1 MGADPEEE
9 EEEEAVATSEEEQ
22 EEDVS
27 EDDEGEDEE
36 AGPSGR
42 DSDAPD
48 ALPSDVDET
57 ENEEDEEYQEDET
70 DEEMFDETHTV
81 DDVLRSV
88 NDERADGPAPYEI
101 LAQRKREANEKN
113 EAAFRAE
120 LRSLGVNEREVE
132 GLEGFGGKD
141 KGKGGKGGAR
151 GGGGGKNAGKG
162 RNRYRAS
169 ELLERHNIDKEEVI
183 KKNPA
188 FAAFLGAA
196 KQAGAVGNLARGD
209 GPGRGRP
216 KNPRRT
222 RRRVVLDEAAQKLG
236 EANSLYARGPEE
248 WPRAMELLLEVIRL
262 APNDPDPYHTMAM
275 IHDETAEGH
284 REKARELVDSAR
296 VPPGGIE
303 PEHERGEQEEEAE
316 DVLRASLDAAEE
328 EAALQLS
335 LAARYEKK
343 ALDYSMIG
351 ATLRPRDVDTWYK
364 LAQKSRAN
372 KNPRAALFCYG
383 EALKNDPRP
392 YARVDGRGLSNHW
405 AQAEIF
411 LEIREPRRAL
421 DHLVDV
427 RDREPGNPRVA
438 TLLAQVYAEL
448 GDFETAEKTL
458 DDFVAKTPGEVDLTL
473 VNVHAESKMH
483 AHAFAEAVALIDATR
498 DAVVKSERERAKRER
513 VNRAEE
519 ARLDARERA
528 LEAGEPPERAERLG
542 HDAAAASVQASLDA
556 QRRDPPFPPD
566 LVAKAAMCALYLNEL
581 KDAREKLAELQ
592 SADPAT
598 YHDLWY
604 ECGVVCQDVREF
616 EQAELL
622 FTRLIH
628 EVPDAYD
635 ASEVWERVGECVKA
649 RVRGSSRD
657 AAYAAAASETAAL
670 EFWRSVARRHPHD
683 VDATLPLAEAL
694 LKKGAQGREILDA
707 LPDEKTLLR
716 AMTAAKTAT
725 SSSLPDDRDAT
736 VVGGTPL
743 LKKTM
748 KNAQVS
754 DLERVRFRAARA
766 LALRRR
772 VGGDDAFLREAV
784 ALIDSMRARG
794 VADAVAAR
802 KRKRAAREAALA
814 KRSKSARHD
823 SAAVPKSDGVFVG
836 YQKRD
841 RSKPKPARDADR
853 GSEDGE
859 DGLSSD
865 AEETATTR
873 APITL
878 AVPFELTLS
887 AAHALFLR
895 GDKTGASR
903 LLDEILQH
911 SARESGLEKNQQA
924 SFLYLKAHVASAG
937 GDFRAAAEAAKLLC
951 ERVPKSMEAWSLHLA
966 AAERAEGR
974 TASTVFLRAC
984 VRSDREERAREARE
998 TAEDEETEKTEKE
1011 TDSRRM
1017 PTSPT
1022 LTNDV
1027 SATKSDL
1034 RGGSKARAPALL
1046 ASGLAHCARGAW
1058 GRAANAFARCFLIAP
1073 DEPIVCLCAAVAA
1086 AHLATESDEL
1096 DDETENETERCA
1108 AAVKAAAFF
1117 QRARHL
1123 RALCSPTSAGEQ
1135 EGDYNLARGLHQMG
1149 LPHLAVP
1156 LYEKVLDRQKHA
1168 DVPVSASLAFEAAH
1182 NLALIYKNAGAAA
1195 LARDVLRTHATV

>member
-1 MGADPEEE
+1 MSRRRGAAALGADPEEE

-151 GGGGGKNAGKG
+151 VGGGGKNAGKG
-162 RNRYRAS
+162 RNRYSSNS
-169 ELLERHNIDKEEVI
+169 ELLERHNIDKEEMI

-284 REKARELVDSAR
+284 REKARELVDSHSR
-296 VPPGGIE
+296 IPEGIE
-303 PEHERGEQEEEAE
+303 VGDERTGEQEEEAG

-649 RVRGSSRD
+649 RVRLSSRD

-694 LKKGAQGREILDA
+694 LKKGVQGREILDA

-725 SSSLPDDRDAT
+725 SSSLPDDREAS

-743 LKKTM
+743 FKKTM

-754 DLERVRFRAARA
+754 DLERVRF
-766 LALRRR
+766 
-772 VGGDDAFLREAV
+772 
-784 ALIDSMRARG
+784 
-794 VADAVAAR
+794 
-802 KRKRAAREAALA
+802 
-814 KRSKSARHD
+814 
-823 SAAVPKSDGVFVG
+823 
-836 YQKRD
+836 
-841 RSKPKPARDADR
+841 
-853 GSEDGE
+853 
-859 DGLSSD
+859 
-865 AEETATTR
+865 
-873 APITL
+873 
-878 AVPFELTLS
+878 
-887 AAHALFLR
+887 
-895 GDKTGASR
+895 
-903 LLDEILQH
+903 
-911 SARESGLEKNQQA
+911 
-924 SFLYLKAHVASAG
+924 
-937 GDFRAAAEAAKLLC
+937 
-951 ERVPKSMEAWSLHLA
+951 
-966 AAERAEGR
+966 
-974 TASTVFLRAC
+974 
-984 VRSDREERAREARE
+984 
-998 TAEDEETEKTEKE
+998 
-1011 TDSRRM
+1011 
-1017 PTSPT
+1017 
-1022 LTNDV
+1022 
-1027 SATKSDL
+1027 
-1034 RGGSKARAPALL
+1034 
-1046 ASGLAHCARGAW
+1046 
-1058 GRAANAFARCFLIAP
+1058 
-1073 DEPIVCLCAAVAA
+1073 
-1086 AHLATESDEL
+1086 
-1096 DDETENETERCA
+1096 
-1108 AAVKAAAFF
+1108 
-1117 QRARHL
+1117 
-1123 RALCSPTSAGEQ
+1123 
-1135 EGDYNLARGLHQMG
+1135 
-1149 LPHLAVP
+1149 
-1156 LYEKVLDRQKHA
+1156 
-1168 DVPVSASLAFEAAH
+1168 
-1182 NLALIYKNAGAAA
+1182 
-1195 LARDVLRTHATV
+1195 

>member
-9 EEEEAVATSEEEQ
+9 EEEEEEAAVATSEEEQ

-48 ALPSDVDET
+48 ALEDVDET

-120 LRSLGVNEREVE
+120 LRSLGVAEREVE
-132 GLEGFGGKD
+132 GLVDGGKD

-151 GGGGGKNAGKG
+151 AAGGGKNAG

-169 ELLERHNIDKEEVI
+169 ELLERHNIDKEEMI

-275 IHDETAEGH
+275 IHDETAETH
-284 REKARELVDSAR
+284 REKARELLEI
-296 VPPGGIE
+296 VPGD
-303 PEHERGEQEEEAE
+303 ERGDEEEAS
-316 DVLRASLDAAEE
+316 RRIDAAEE
-328 EAALQLS
+328 EAALCLA

-427 RDREPGNPRVA
+427 RDREPANPRVA

-458 DDFVAKTPGEVDLTL
+458 DDFVAKTPSEVDLTL

-483 AHAFAEAVALIDATR
+483 AHAFAEAVALIEATR

-528 LEAGEPPERAERLG
+528 LEAGESPERAERLG
-542 HDAAAASVQASLDA
+542 HDAAAASVRSSLDA

-566 LVAKAAMCALYLNEL
+566 LVAKAAMCLLYLREV
-581 KDAREKLAELQ
+581 KAAREKLAELQ
-592 SADPAT
+592 SADPVT

-616 EQAELL
+616 EHAELL

-635 ASEVWERVGECVKA
+635 APEVWERVGECVKA

-670 EFWRSVARRHPHD
+670 EFWRSVARRHPDD

-694 LKKGAQGREILDA
+694 LKKGADGREILDA
-707 LPDEKTLLR
+707 LPDEKTLLG

-736 VVGGTPL
+736 VVATPRF
-743 LKKTM
+743 KETM
-748 KNAQVS
+748 PNAPARVS

-772 VGGDDAFLREAV
+772 VGGDGAFLREAV
-784 ALIDSMRARG
+784 PLIDSMRARG

-802 KRKRAAREAALA
+802 KRKLAAREASLA
-814 KRSKSARHD
+814 KRSKTARHD

-841 RSKPKPARDADR
+841 RSKPKPARDAER

-859 DGLSSD
+859 DGMSSD
-865 AEETATTR
+865 AEETAEKR

-895 GDKTGASR
+895 GDAAGASR

-911 SARESGLEKNQQA
+911 SARESGLEKNQLA

-951 ERVPKSMEAWSLHLA
+951 ERFPKSMEAWSLHLA

-998 TAEDEETEKTEKE
+998 REEQETEKEKE
-1011 TDSRRM
+1011 TDGKRLA
-1017 PTSPT
+1017 TET
-1022 LTNDV
+1022 FAKTNDV
-1027 SATKSDL
+1027 SAEQKKRSKK
-1034 RGGSKARAPALL
+1034 KARAPALL

-1058 GRAANAFARCFLIAP
+1058 SRAANAFARCFLIAP

-1086 AHLATESDEL
+1086 AHLATESD
-1096 DDETENETERCA
+1096 DVYDENENENENERRA

-1117 QRARHL
+1117 QRARFL
-1123 RALCSPTSAGEQ
+1123 RAACSSTSAGEQ

-1156 LYEKVLDRQKHA
+1156 LYEKVLDLQKHA